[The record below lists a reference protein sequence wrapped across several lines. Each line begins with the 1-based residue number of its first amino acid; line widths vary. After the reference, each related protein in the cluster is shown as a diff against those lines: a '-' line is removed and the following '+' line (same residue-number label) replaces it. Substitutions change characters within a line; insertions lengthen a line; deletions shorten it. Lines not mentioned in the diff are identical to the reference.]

1 MSETTTV
8 TTNVAASP
16 ERCYELAI
24 DYERYPDWAS
34 DIKEARIRTRDDAG
48 RGSEVEFRA
57 AAMGRSTSYVLRY
70 NYGSNPL
77 RISWRLMEGDVMKR
91 LDGEY
96 EFAAVDGD
104 PDACR
109 VTYYLSVDLAV
120 PIPGFVR
127 RRAEGKILHTAIAEL
142 KSRVEA
148 GQIV

>member
-8 TTNVAASP
+8 TTMVAASP
-16 ERCYELAI
+16 ERCYELAV
-24 DYERYPDWAS
+24 DYERYPDWVA
-34 DIKEARIRTRDDAG
+34 DIKEARVRTRDDAG

-57 AAMGRSTSYVLRY
+57 AAMGRSTNYVLRY

-77 RISWRLMEGDVMKR
+77 RISWRLMEGDIMKR

-96 EFAAVDGD
+96 EFATVDGD
-104 PDACR
+104 PDSTR
-109 VTYYLSVDLAV
+109 VTYYLSVDLAT

-127 RRAEGKILHTAIAEL
+127 RRAEGKILHNAIAEL

-148 GQIV
+148 PQNA